1 MADVHPEPPRP
12 AFAGLA
18 DAADEIA
25 AARRFVEALLRRTDL
40 TPQQVEELRLV
51 LDDLAALP
59 HRLPENGCDITI
71 STGYGDEDIG
81 GTEFHTF
88 SLDDTRFELS
98 SGGTSWSA
106 PVGEED
112 FIDGFRFV
120 AEANGGVWRKMP
132 VGPWIEEV
140 EACCTDPTYRLEMI
154 L

>member
-1 MADVHPEPPRP
+1 MSDPAQKDGRP

-18 DAADEIA
+18 DAAEEIA
-25 AARRFVEALLRRTDL
+25 AARRFVEAILRRKDL
-40 TPQQVEELRLV
+40 SPAQREELGLV
-51 LDDLAALP
+51 LEDLKALP

-88 SLDDTRFELS
+88 YLDDTRFELS

-112 FIDGFRFV
+112 FIDGFRFI

-132 VGPWIEEV
+132 VGPWIAEV
-140 EACCTDPTYRLEMI
+140 EECCADPQYRLEME

>member
-1 MADVHPEPPRP
+1 MAESTSNGTRP

-18 DAADEIA
+18 EAAEEIA
-25 AARRFVEALLRRTDL
+25 AARRLVEALLRRKDL
-40 TPQQVEELRLV
+40 SAAQAEELRLV
-51 LDDLAALP
+51 LEDLAALP
-59 HRLPENGCDITI
+59 QRLPENGCDITL

-88 SLDDTRFELS
+88 YLDDTRFELS

-112 FIDGFRFV
+112 FIDGYRFI

-132 VGPWIEEV
+132 VGPWIAEI
-140 EACCTDPTYRLEMI
+140 EACCTDPQYRLEME